1 MNSPEKF
8 QRLLPWLVWTLRII
22 IGSTFIVSGFAKA
35 DDPWGFIFKI
45 EEYLRLWGLTQPRSL
60 VLMAATVISGAE
72 FVLGA
77 MVVMGCYKRT
87 AVWLLLAMMAVMLPL
102 TAYIFVSDPVSDCGC
117 FGDFLRLSNGAT
129 FFKNLLITAGLVFL
143 AIYNRK
149 VAGLFGSYVQWLTV
163 VITATYIAIVSFVGY
178 NAQPMIDFRSFPIG
192 RQLLNED
199 VVDEDDSM
207 ITFVYEKGG
216 EKREFAMDELPDSSW
231 TFVERHESRAGKS
244 GELTDFVVSDGDM
257 DVTADVVAP
266 EGEEIIAVIPEYD
279 RADVSYTYLLNEL
292 ENYMNSRGGSMVGI
306 IAGNSEEAEQ
316 WVDLSMADY
325 PVYAAEGTM
334 LKEMVRGTM
343 ALVGL
348 RDGKILWKRTAGS
361 IDTDLFEAPENYPE
375 FDELIFDGRRMARN
389 MTLILLSVLAV
400 LFLLDRSGRLL
411 RWNRQLKKLRRS
423 ISLTEKND

>member
-1 MNSPEKF
+1 MNESPTFK
-8 QRLLPWLVWTLRII
+8 RLLPWIVWALRII
-22 IGSTFIVSGFAKA
+22 IGATFIISGFAKA

-60 VLMAATVISGAE
+60 VLMAATMISGAE

-102 TAYIFVSDPVSDCGC
+102 TAYIFISDPVSDCGC
-117 FGDFLRLSNGAT
+117 FGDFLKLSNGAT

-143 AIYNRK
+143 AIYNRR
-149 VAGLFGSYVQWLTV
+149 VVGMFGSYVQWLTV
-163 VITATYIAIVSFVGY
+163 VITAIYIAIVSFIGY
-178 NAQPMIDFRSFPIG
+178 NVQPMIDFRSFPEG
-192 RQLLNED
+192 RQLLPD
-199 VVDEDDSM
+199 DENDENDST
-207 ITFVYEKGG
+207 ITFIYEKGG
-216 EKREFAMDELPDSSW
+216 ERREFSMDELPDSSW

-257 DVTADVVAP
+257 DVTVDVVAP

-361 IDTDLFEAPENYPE
+361 IDTDLFEDPDNYPE

-411 RWNRQLKKLRRS
+411 RWNRRLKKLRRS
-423 ISLTEKND
+423 INLTEKND

>member
-1 MNSPEKF
+1 MNASATFK
-8 QRLLPWLVWTLRII
+8 RLLPWIVWALRII
-22 IGSTFIVSGFAKA
+22 IGATFIISGFAKA

-60 VLMAATVISGAE
+60 VLMAATMISGAE

-87 AVWLLLAMMAVMLPL
+87 AVWLLLAIMAVMLPL
-102 TAYIFVSDPVSDCGC
+102 TSYIFISDPVSDCGC
-117 FGDFLRLSNGAT
+117 FGDFLKLSNGAT
-129 FFKNLLITAGLVFL
+129 FFKNLFITAGLVFL
-143 AIYNRK
+143 ALYNRK

-163 VITATYIAIVSFVGY
+163 VITAVYIAIVSFIGY
-178 NAQPMIDFRSFPIG
+178 NVQPLIDFRSFPEE
-192 RQLLNED
+192 RQLLQD
-199 VVDEDDSM
+199 DEESDDAGT
-207 ITFVYEKGG
+207 ITFIYEKGG
-216 EKREFAMDELPDSSW
+216 ERREFAMDELPDSSW
-231 TFVERHESRAGKS
+231 TFVERHESRANKS

-292 ENYMNSRGGSMVGI
+292 ENYMNSRSGSMVGI

-348 RDGKILWKRTAGS
+348 RDGKILWKRTANS
-361 IDTDLFEAPENYPE
+361 IDTDLFEDPDNYPE
-375 FDELIFDGRRMARN
+375 FDELVFDGRRMARN

-411 RWNRQLKKLRRS
+411 RWNRRLKKLRRS
-423 ISLTEKND
+423 INLESVS